1 MVFDKSVISILEK
14 ATKEFPIEDLDKLWL
29 VNDAFTVVY
38 DERERESKRDERESM
53 TVYRNADNE
62 IQLVKSERGINDL

>member
-1 MVFDKSVISILEK
+1 MRERKSERE
-14 ATKEFPIEDLDKLWL
+14 TERDRERDR
-29 VNDAFTVVY
+29 
-38 DERERESKRDERESM
+38 ERERESKRDERESM